1 MKRKSMTSYLPLF
14 ILSAFV
20 LAFAALMAFGANP
33 DETNLKAQFNR
44 GGMLYDQRQFQK
56 AREIY
61 EEILRTGVND
71 PAVLYN
77 LGNAC
82 ARMGDVGSAVLY
94 YTRAMRLSPRDRDIW
109 ENLARIQPPINRP
122 NTFFLLK
129 PFAWLKNSVSL
140 NEWTI
145 LTSLF
150 FFLTGMILALY
161 MLTRGEGRRRLM
173 GNLTMAFAVIFL
185 FSGVFLSIKVYEEL
199 VVRTSIVMKQDTLA
213 RSGPGEQFEELYK
226 FPAGTKVRI
235 ISDPQG
241 GWVRIRLMDGR
252 SAYLPL
258 TEIRSVNPY

>member
-1 MKRKSMTSYLPLF
+1 MKRKGMTSHAPTFL
-14 ILSAFV
+14 LSASV
-20 LAFAALMAFGANP
+20 LAFAAVMAFGANP
-33 DETNLKAQFNR
+33 DEANLKAQFNR
-44 GGMLYDQRQFQK
+44 AGMLYDQKQFQK

-61 EEILRTGVND
+61 EEIVRSGVND

-82 ARMGDVGSAVLY
+82 ARTGDVGAAVLY
-94 YTRAMRLSPRDRDIW
+94 YTRALRLAPRDRDVR
-109 ENLARIQPPINRP
+109 ENLARIQPSINRP

-129 PFAWLKNSVSL
+129 PFAWLKNSISL

-150 FFLTGMILALY
+150 FFLTGTNLALY
-161 MLTRGEGRRRLM
+161 MLARGEPRRRLLST
-173 GNLTMAFAVIFL
+173 LTIAFAVILL
-185 FSGVFLSIKVYEEL
+185 FSGVFLSFKAYEEL
-199 VVRTSIVMKQDTLA
+199 VIRTSIVMKPEALA

-258 TEIRSVNPY
+258 TDIRSVNPY